1 MGSKYNTWNLS
12 QVDQSTIL
20 LLDFVNN
27 GNVKNSASMSKH
39 HQQFQSPIYIELVG
53 LNKKG
58 NNLEVYELVSILLI
72 VVI

>member
-12 QVDQSTIL
+12 QVVQSTIL

-27 GNVKNSASMSKH
+27 GNVKNIASVSKH
-39 HQQFQSPIYIELVG
+39 HQQLQSPVYIELVG

-58 NNLEVYELVSILLI
+58 KHS
-72 VVI
+72 